1 MKSEYTKEMTDEERR
16 DLQKEI
22 EGMTDEEL
30 EKFRNSFDEDEMGF
44 CGEEG
49 TIE

>member
-30 EKFRNSFDEDEMGF
+30 EEFRNSFDEDEMGF

-49 TIE
+49 AIE